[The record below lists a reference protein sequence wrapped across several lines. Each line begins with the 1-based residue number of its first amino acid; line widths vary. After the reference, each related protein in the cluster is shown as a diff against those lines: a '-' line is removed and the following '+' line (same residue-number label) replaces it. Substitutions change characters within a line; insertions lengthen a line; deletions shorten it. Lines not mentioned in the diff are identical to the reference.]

1 MNQVIKAFAE
11 AEAYPGPSLIIAYA
25 QCILHRVDMR
35 TGFELHQ
42 HAVDAGFWPLYRF
55 SPAVREWASSRSRR
69 FQSADRRC
77 DGFHVMYQQN
87 RFRILRSVDP
97 DRAELLARALRDDIA
112 MRWKMLA
119 QWTQFGL

>member
-1 MNQVIKAFAE
+1 
-11 AEAYPGPSLIIAYA
+11 
-25 QCILHRVDMR
+25 
-35 TGFELHQ
+35 
-42 HAVDAGFWPLYRF
+42 
-55 SPAVREWASSRSRR
+55 
-69 FQSADRRC
+69 
-77 DGFHVMYQQN
+77 MYQQN